1 MDQLVIWAI
10 VALAFLVILSGIFS
24 ATETAFTGANRIKL
38 KKLEED
44 GNRKATKALS
54 LIDRYDKLLTTI
66 LVGNNLV
73 NILASSLCTYI
84 FTSYFGS
91 VGVLYATLFMLVV
104 ILAIGEITPK
114 SLAKA
119 HAERFATAM
128 APVMVIIVRVFTPF
142 TWIFERFS
150 AMVAKGAKSDSE
162 DAPTL
167 TEEELRIM
175 VDEIE
180 EEGEIEAAESTLI
193 KSAMEFDDKSVSEIL
208 TPRVDIVAVERNTTM
223 EELKGVFLRSGYSR
237 IPVYNETIDKI
248 VGVVYSKDFYSRYF
262 QQNRDERISTIIRR
276 VRFIPESTTVAK
288 ALSEIQ
294 RSSVQMLVVIDDYG
308 GTVGIVALEDV
319 LEELVGEIWDES
331 DVVEYDIVKD
341 TDDSYTVQGDA
352 NINDLMEV
360 LEQKFDI
367 GEYDGSTVGGFIQY
381 ALQKM
386 PIVGDRVCIDGVTMT
401 VTSVRNRRIKIV
413 KVIREEPEED
423 DQDSHA

>member
-1 MDQLVIWAI
+1 MEPLFTWAI
-10 VALAFLVILSGIFS
+10 VALVFLVILSGTFS
-24 ATETAFTGANRIKL
+24 ATETAYTSANRIKL
-38 KKLEED
+38 KKYAED
-44 GNRKATKALS
+44 GSKKAVKALA
-54 LIDRYDKLLTTI
+54 LLENFDRLLTTI

-73 NILASSLCTYI
+73 NILSSSICTYI
-84 FTSYFGS
+84 FVSIFGS
-91 VGVLYATLFMLVV
+91 VGVVYATAFMLIV
-104 ILAIGEITPK
+104 ILAVGEITPK

-119 HAERFATAM
+119 HAEKMTMFMATYM
-128 APVMVIIVRVFTPF
+128 TVLTKIFWPF

-150 AMVAKGAKSDSE
+150 AAVAKGTMTDIEDS
-162 DAPTL
+162 PTL

-193 KSAMEFDDKSVSEIL
+193 KSAMAFDDKTVSEIL
-208 TPRVDIVAVERNTTM
+208 TPRVDIVAVDKTVTM
-223 EELKGVFLRSGYSR
+223 ESLREIFLRSGYSR
-237 IPVYNETIDKI
+237 IPVFNGTIDKI
-248 VGVVYSKDFYSRYF
+248 VGVVYSKDFYARYF
-262 QQNRDERISTIIRR
+262 QTNRDERITPIIRR

-308 GTVGIVALEDV
+308 GTVGIVSLEDV

-331 DVVEYDIVKD
+331 DIVEYDIVKD

-360 LEQKFDI
+360 LERKFDI

-381 ALQKM
+381 SLQKM
-386 PIVGDRVCIDGVTMT
+386 PIVGDRVCIENVTMT
-401 VTSVRNRRIKIV
+401 VTSVRNRRIKLV
-413 KVIREEPEED
+413 KVSVEDPEES
-423 DQDSHA
+423 DQDIRA

>member
-1 MDQLVIWAI
+1 MWAI
-10 VALAFLVILSGIFS
+10 VALVILVILSGTFS
-24 ATETAFTGANRIKL
+24 ATETAFTSANRIKL
-38 KKLEED
+38 KKAAED
-44 GNRKATKALS
+44 GSRKAVKALY
-54 LIDRYDKLLTTI
+54 LLDHFDKLLTTI

-84 FTSYFGS
+84 FVSKFDS
-91 VGVLYATLFMLVV
+91 MGVVYATIFMLVV
-104 ILAIGEITPK
+104 ILAVGEITPK
-114 SLAKA
+114 SLAKT
-119 HAERFATAM
+119 HAEKMAIFM
-128 APVMVIIVRVFTPF
+128 APIMVILTKIFTPF
-142 TWIFERFS
+142 TWIFEKFS
-150 AMVAKGAKSDSE
+150 ALVAKGTNSDTE
-162 DAPTL
+162 DTPTL

-193 KSAMEFDDKSVSEIL
+193 KSAMEFDDKTVSEIL
-208 TPRVDIVAVERNTTM
+208 TPRVDIVAVDKNTTM
-223 EELKGVFLRSGYSR
+223 ESLKEVFLRSGYSR
-237 IPVYNETIDKI
+237 IPVYNGNIDKI
-248 VGVVYSKDFYSRYF
+248 VGVVYSKDFYAKYF
-262 QQNRDERISTIIRR
+262 QAKKDERITSIIRR

-308 GTVGIVALEDV
+308 GTVGIVSLEDV

-360 LEQKFDI
+360 LERKIDI

-381 ALQKM
+381 SLQKM
-386 PIVGDRVCIDGVTMT
+386 PIVGDRVCIENVTMT
-401 VTSVRNRRIKIV
+401 VTSVRNRRIKLV
-413 KVIREEPEED
+413 KVSVEDPEEP
-423 DQDSHA
+423 DQDIHA